1 MNSKKVLF
9 LVIVLLIFI
18 FSLYAKAPVTTK
30 LTKIDTQPKVLK
42 SIKPKYP
49 EELKKKGIEGTV
61 MLDVAVDKSG
71 NVCNVKV
78 AKSVNS
84 QLDKEALNAV
94 KQWKFKPALSK
105 GKPVKTT
112 VKIPV
117 AFRLCDV
124 LDIGCDFNSE
134 KKEPPIAIKM
144 VAPKYPENVK
154 KLGIEGT
161 VILNAIID
169 KNGNVGKVE
178 VKKSLYP
185 ALDNEAVKALKQWK
199 FTPAKNDNKPI
210 SVWITMPFEFS
221 LHKQQQ

>member
-30 LTKIDTQPKVLK
+30 FTKIDKQPKVLK
-42 SIKPKYP
+42 SITPKYP

-61 MLDVAVDKSG
+61 MLDVTVDKSG

-78 AKSVNS
+78 AESVNKL
-84 QLDKEALNAV
+84 LDGSAVNAV

-117 AFRLCDV
+117 AFTLKNDKKYTPLILVDV
-124 LDIGCDFNSE
+124 MPVPT
-134 KKEPPIAIKM
+134 KKVEP
-144 VAPKYPENVK
+144 VYPENVK

-161 VILNAIID
+161 VMLNAVLD
-169 KNGNVGKVE
+169 KNGNVVKVE

-199 FTPAKNDNKPI
+199 FKPAKNDNKPI
-210 SVWITMPFEFS
+210 SVWITVPFDFS
-221 LHKQQQ
+221 LHK